1 MKKLLVLIFGFIS
14 FCALAQNINQE
25 LNKLRIENESAYNSS
40 EFVLINKK
48 IPFSSRDATLQQL
61 SDTTKPN
68 KQEKIEL
75 EKLATFRKRGV
86 EKDDQVFLKYIT
98 PPDYLSQLMDLRK
111 NTGNVSI
118 SLLADLYG
126 GKITFGEYNRKRK
139 EMNDEFAAK
148 NRELSNRFR
157 SEQAQNLQPPPS
169 SGKVIGQSFDN
180 QANGN
185 IFLYDGPCTIDNYRS
200 SYPLRWDAKN
210 ASSGAHMGEGCYSL
224 NQQTQQVFLIGP
236 NGKPMSL
243 PLANFQ
249 GGGNK
254 SFFQSFSEGLQRA
267 TTYWNNS
274 AAETQ
279 RNTTNLTPGLTG
291 GNSMNCTPDGRGG
304 YFCK

>member
-25 LNKLRIENESAYNSS
+25 LNKLRIENESAYNSN

-111 NTGNVSI
+111 NTENVSI
-118 SLLADLYG
+118 PLLADLYG

-148 NRELSNRFR
+148 NRELANKFR
-157 SEQAQNLQPPPS
+157 VDQTVKKEPSRGRVIASGSERGISAT
-169 SGKVIGQSFDN
+169 
-180 QANGN
+180 
-185 IFLYDGPCTIDNYRS
+185 LYDGECNFSNLAATYPYRFDLRDS
-200 SYPLRWDAKN
+200 STNQNKT
-210 ASSGAHMGEGCYSL
+210 GCYSI
-224 NQQTQQVFLIGP
+224 NQGSKQVMLAGP
-236 NGKPMSL
+236 NGNVTPVSFATFGL
-243 PLANFQ
+243 
-249 GGGNK
+249 GG
-254 SFFQSFSEGLQRA
+254 
-267 TTYWNNS
+267 
-274 AAETQ
+274 ETQ
-279 RNTTNLTPGLTG
+279 KSTLEAWGDFFNSIAKGAGDAQKYAQPPRPMTYIPPGVSRSNYLE
-291 GNSMNCTPDGRGG
+291 CEPDGRGG
-304 YFCK
+304 YYCR